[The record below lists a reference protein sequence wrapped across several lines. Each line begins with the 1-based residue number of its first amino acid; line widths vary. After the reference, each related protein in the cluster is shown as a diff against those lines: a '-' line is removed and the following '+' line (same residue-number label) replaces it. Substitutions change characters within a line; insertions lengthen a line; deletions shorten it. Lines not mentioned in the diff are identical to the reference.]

1 MELFR
6 FLYIKLEKL
15 SVKKKNQFIFLLVIL
30 IDFLSI
36 ISFVNAFYVNFNFLK
51 TDKTIYFIDE
61 DIKIN
66 ASWELS
72 YDINNENSYVQVQ
85 IFNGSDIKI
94 WNSPEYDEIGFFE
107 KNWTV
112 NLQQLNIDF
121 TNYSNILYIK
131 FFSYYK
137 DFFTS
142 YADCTFLD
150 AIKIKVIKRKPL
162 CELTGYRD
170 RIKYGDCLYLT
181 AKFYDDS
188 SESNLFLIN
197 YSIQFKI
204 YSNNFISYQ
213 STYTTNLSG
222 MVDLCLNSLTYL
234 NLGQNFLVFSIID
247 SRIYNDTK
255 FIYELCLEKNQLIID
270 IISFNESLIESED
283 LEIRLFCYYYFN
295 QSLKPLAI
303 YNIVLKIYDYKTLIY
318 INEYKTDKFGVLT
331 IKIPQKSFNFN
342 LEGQEFNINI
352 IFNGTNFL
360 NNKTLSLSLKI
371 NRETYSDKKNSLQMS
386 ILSFMSILIIILIV
400 LSFIISNKKNKSKKL
415 LTDLII
421 RY

>member
-1 MELFR
+1 M
-6 FLYIKLEKL
+6 
-15 SVKKKNQFIFLLVIL
+15 FLLLIL

-36 ISFVNAFYVNFNFLK
+36 ISIVNAFYYNLNFLK
-51 TDKTIYFIDE
+51 TDKTLYLIDE

-66 ASWELS
+66 ASWGLS

-85 IFNGSDIKI
+85 IFNGSDIII

-131 FFSYYK
+131 FFIYYD
-137 DFFTS
+137 DFFSSDPVST
-142 YADCTFLD
+142 CLD
-150 AIKIKVIKRKPL
+150 TIKIKVIKRKPL

-197 YSIQFKI
+197 YSIQLKI
-204 YSNNFISYQ
+204 YSNNFIRYQ

-222 MVDLCLNSLTYL
+222 MIDLCLNSLTYL
-234 NLGQNFLVFSIID
+234 KLGQNFLVFSIIGN
-247 SRIYNDTK
+247 RIYNDTK
-255 FIYELCLEKNQLIID
+255 YIYELYLEKNQLIID
-270 IISFNESLIESED
+270 IISFNESLKESED
-283 LEIRLFCYYYFN
+283 LEIRLFYYYYFN
-295 QSLKPLAI
+295 QTLKPLAS
-303 YNIVLKIYDYKTLIY
+303 YNMVLKIYDYKTLIY
-318 INEYKTDKFGVLT
+318 INEYKTDKFGVMT

-360 NNKTLSLSLKI
+360 NNKTLTLRLKI

-400 LSFIISNKKNKSKKL
+400 LSYIISDKKNKSKKL

>member
-1 MELFR
+1 M
-6 FLYIKLEKL
+6 
-15 SVKKKNQFIFLLVIL
+15 FLLLIL
-30 IDFLSI
+30 IDFLSV
-36 ISFVNAFYVNFNFLK
+36 ISFVNAFNCNLNFLK

-94 WNSPEYDEIGFFE
+94 WISPEYDEIGFFE

-131 FFSYYK
+131 FFSYYD
-137 DFFTS
+137 DFFAS
-142 YADCTFLD
+142 DAVYTFLD
-150 AIKIKVIKRKPL
+150 TIKIKVIKKKPL

-170 RIKYGDCLYLT
+170 RIKFGDCLYLT
-181 AKFYDDS
+181 AKFYDDF

-222 MVDLCLNSLTYL
+222 MINLCLNSLTHL
-234 NLGQNFLVFSIID
+234 SLGQNFLVFSIID
-247 SRIYNDTK
+247 NRIYNDTK
-255 FIYELCLEKNQLIID
+255 YIYELYLEKNQLIID
-270 IISFNESLIESED
+270 IISFNESLKESED
-283 LEIRLFCYYYFN
+283 LEIRLFYYYYFN
-295 QSLKPLAI
+295 LSLKPLAN

-331 IKIPQKSFNFN
+331 IKIPQESFNFN
-342 LEGQEFNINI
+342 LMSQEFNINI

-360 NNKTLSLSLKI
+360 NNKTLTLPLKI

-400 LSFIISNKKNKSKKL
+400 LSYVISDKKNKSKKL

>member
-1 MELFR
+1 M
-6 FLYIKLEKL
+6 
-15 SVKKKNQFIFLLVIL
+15 FLLLIL

-36 ISFVNAFYVNFNFLK
+36 ISIVNAFYYNLNFLK
-51 TDKTIYFIDE
+51 TDKTLYLIDE

-66 ASWELS
+66 ASWGLS
-72 YDINNENSYVQVQ
+72 YDINNENSYIQVQ
-85 IFNGSDIKI
+85 IFNGSDIII

-131 FFSYYK
+131 FFIYYD
-137 DFFTS
+137 DFFSSDPVST
-142 YADCTFLD
+142 CLD
-150 AIKIKVIKRKPL
+150 TIKIKVIKRKPL

-197 YSIQFKI
+197 YSIQLKI
-204 YSNNFISYQ
+204 YSNNFIRYQ

-222 MVDLCLNSLTYL
+222 MIDLCLNSLTYL
-234 NLGQNFLVFSIID
+234 KLGQNFLVFSIIGN
-247 SRIYNDTK
+247 RIYNDTK
-255 FIYELCLEKNQLIID
+255 YIYELYLEKNQLIID
-270 IISFNESLIESED
+270 IISFNESLKESED
-283 LEIRLFCYYYFN
+283 LEIRLFYYYYFN
-295 QSLKPLAI
+295 QTLKPLAS
-303 YNIVLKIYDYKTLIY
+303 YNMVLKIYDYKTLIY
-318 INEYKTDKFGVLT
+318 INEYKTDKFGVMT

-360 NNKTLSLSLKI
+360 NNKTLTLRLKI

-400 LSFIISNKKNKSKKL
+400 LSYIISDKKNKSKKL